1 MSDLTDQAG
10 AEVKR
15 ELEQVANQAGSVAMR
30 IANNGVHM
38 VMNTGKRLT
47 HKTLETLTRAAQKAM
62 QQIPG
67 LPGSPEHG
75 RMKVNQLQRKSGGDL
90 HATEV
95 PKELVADLQK
105 DLKKRGV
112 DFAVEKGQNGNTF
125 IHFKGKDTD
134 SIKHALNQVKQKV
147 EARQQQAKT
156 PTAKTAKPDK
166 QPQSRAGLKTAI
178 ETKAKQARQA
188 RTSAPKAKAPKLP
201 TKGSR

>member
-30 IANNGVHM
+30 IADNGVHM

-47 HKTLETLTRAAQKAM
+47 HKALETLTRAAQKAM

-112 DFAVEKGQNGNTF
+112 DFAVEKGQNGN
-125 IHFKGKDTD
+125 FKGKDTD

-166 QPQSRAGLKTAI
+166 KPQSRADLKTGI